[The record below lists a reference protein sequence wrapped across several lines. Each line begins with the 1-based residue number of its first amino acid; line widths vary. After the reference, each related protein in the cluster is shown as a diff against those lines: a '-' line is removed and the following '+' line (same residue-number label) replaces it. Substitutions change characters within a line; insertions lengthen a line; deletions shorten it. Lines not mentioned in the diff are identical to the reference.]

1 MILVGGGSRHGA
13 QCRRTAHAWLARL
26 LVAVVLFGAA
36 GPASIEA
43 AVYKCVDPDGSV
55 TFQETTC
62 DGMAP
67 GGQTTQALRQGWPA
81 GGKHI
86 FWRVTGQHHKIY
98 LLGSLHFGIDSMYP
112 LPQVITDALA
122 SADALAVEANIAAI
136 PPVELAA
143 KMARSGLYTDGTHLR
158 DVLGT
163 SNWRA
168 LSNLSRTAGVSEAEL
183 DRQKPWLAS
192 MTLVSAAL
200 QQLGYSPELGVDL
213 QLMKGAGS
221 RIPIVELESADFQFS
236 LFNRMAQE
244 DQVAMLLQTMHQIR
258 DAERNFSDLL
268 EAWMS
273 GDVDTLERLIAEGF
287 DTTMQGR
294 SLYNSMIR
302 DRNAAMV
309 ASITQLIRRYDVLF
323 VVVGA
328 GHMVGEE
335 GIVARMKAIGYKVE
349 QL

>member
-1 MILVGGGSRHGA
+1 MTLVDENQRRGNGGG
-13 QCRRTAHAWLARL
+13 RTAHAWLARL
-26 LVAVVLFGAA
+26 IAVVVLLSAA
-36 GPASIEA
+36 GLDPIEA
-43 AVYKCVDPDGSV
+43 AVYKCVAPDGSV
-55 TFQETTC
+55 SFQETTC

-67 GGQTTQALRQGWPA
+67 GGQTTQVLRQGWPS
-81 GGKHI
+81 GGKHV
-86 FWRVTGQHHKIY
+86 FWRATGQGRKIY
-98 LLGSLHFGIDSMYP
+98 LLGSLHFGVDTMYP

-122 SADALAVEANIAAI
+122 SADSLVVEANVSAI

-143 KMARSGLYTDGTHLR
+143 KIARSGLYHDGTHLR
-158 DVLGT
+158 DVLGN

-168 LSNLSRTAGVSEAEL
+168 LSNLSRTAGVPEAEL

-213 QLMKGAGS
+213 QLMKDVGS
-221 RIPIVELESADFQFS
+221 RIPILELESADFQFG

-268 EAWMS
+268 SAWMS
-273 GDVDTLERLIAEGF
+273 GDADALEQLITEGF
-287 DTTMQGR
+287 DTTTQGR
-294 SLYNSMIR
+294 SLYNLMIR

-309 ASITQLIRRYDVLF
+309 ASITQLIRRHDVLF

-335 GIVARMKAIGYKVE
+335 GIVSRMKAIGYKIE

>member
-1 MILVGGGSRHGA
+1 MTLMGEDRRLGNGGG
-13 QCRRTAHAWLARL
+13 RTARRWLARL
-26 LVAVVLFGAA
+26 IAVVVLLGAA
-36 GPASIEA
+36 GPALIEA
-43 AVYKCVDPDGSV
+43 AVYKCVAPDGSV
-55 TFQETTC
+55 SFQETTC

-67 GGQTTQALRQGWPA
+67 GGQTTQVLRQGWPS

-86 FWRVTGQHHKIY
+86 FWQATGQRHKIY
-98 LLGSLHFGIDSMYP
+98 LLGSLHFGVDTMYP

-122 SADALAVEANIAAI
+122 SADALAVEANVTAI

-143 KMARSGLYTDGTHLR
+143 KIARSGLYHDGTHLS
-158 DVLGT
+158 DVLGN

-168 LSNLSRTAGVSEAEL
+168 LNALSRTTGVPEAEL

>member
-1 MILVGGGSRHGA
+1 MLR
-13 QCRRTAHAWLARL
+13 AWMMRL
-26 LVAVVLFGAA
+26 LAGTVLLGTA
-36 GPASIEA
+36 GPAAIEA
-43 AVYKCVDPDGSV
+43 AVYKCVDADGSV
-55 TFQETTC
+55 RFQETTC

-67 GGQTTQALRQGWPA
+67 GGQTAQVLRQGWPA

-86 FWRVTGQHHKIY
+86 FWQATGRLHKIY

-112 LPQVITDALA
+112 LPPVITDALA
-122 SADALAVEANIAAI
+122 SSDALVVEANVAAI

-143 KMARSGLYTDGTHLR
+143 KIARSGLYQDGTRLK

-168 LSNLSRTAGVSEAEL
+168 LSNLSRTAGVSEDEL

-192 MTLVSAAL
+192 MTLVSSAL
-200 QQLGYSPELGVDL
+200 QQLGYSPDLGVDL
-213 QLMKGAGS
+213 KLMNDVPS
-221 RIPIVELESADFQFS
+221 RIPIVELESADFQFD
-236 LFNRMAQE
+236 LFNRMSEQ
-244 DQVAMLLQTMHQIR
+244 DQVAMLLQTMNQIR

-268 EAWMS
+268 GAWMR
-273 GDVDTLERLIAEGF
+273 GDAENLERLIAEGF
-287 DTTMQGR
+287 DTTLQGR
-294 SLYNSMIR
+294 SLYNLMIR

-309 ASITQLIRRYDVLF
+309 ASISRLRRHYDVLF

-328 GHMVGEE
+328 GHMVGED
-335 GIVARMKAIGYKVE
+335 GIVARMKALGYKIE